1 MDTTR
6 KTKRLM
12 WLDIAKGIACLLVI
26 VGHTVSLESPLR
38 HYIFSFHMPLF
49 FILAGFTFRPKPWRE
64 IVPSSVKRLLL
75 PYLLVFIIWDGRQLL
90 ATPEAFSP
98 QTLYSY
104 AMMFLFASGTD
115 VVPFGYP
122 AVGMIWFLAALFAS
136 RMIMNALARLADDK
150 GLPFSVLGILCTIT
164 GTIGY
169 GIGSIAHI
177 DLPLSLDVSMVAVFF
192 MWCGMAFRKLGDI
205 DAFCRPSL
213 FAAAIIIWLV
223 STHFSYLELAA
234 RRFDMLPL
242 ALIGA
247 LGGTLVTCIFSRIV
261 ERAGRRG
268 PLAPVST
275 FFAFSGKYSMSIFC
289 IHAMDWWIP
298 WTTLP
303 ALSGL
308 PFPNGFASLARIV
321 YSTVFARLIKALA

>member
-1 MDTTR
+1 M
-6 KTKRLM
+6 
-12 WLDIAKGIACLLVI
+12 
-26 VGHTVSLESPLR
+26 
-38 HYIFSFHMPLF
+38 
-49 FILAGFTFRPKPWRE
+49 
-64 IVPSSVKRLLL
+64 KRLLL
-75 PYLLVFIIWDGRQLL
+75 PYLFVFIIWDGRQLL

-164 GTIGY
+164 GAIGY

-247 LGGTLVTCIFSRIV
+247 LSGTLVTCSISRLI
-261 ERAGRRG
+261 ERVGRQG
-268 PLAPVST
+268 PLVPVSK
-275 FFAFSGKYSMSIFC
+275 FFAFSGKNSMSIFC

-298 WTTLP
+298 WTALP
-303 ALSGL
+303 ALGGL